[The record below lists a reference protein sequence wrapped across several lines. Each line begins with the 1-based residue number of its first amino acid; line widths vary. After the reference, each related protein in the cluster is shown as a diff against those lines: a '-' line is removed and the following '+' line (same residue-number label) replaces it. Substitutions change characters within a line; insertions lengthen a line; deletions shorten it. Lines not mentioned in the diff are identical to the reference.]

1 MNPEPPGFSLRL
13 PRETLAG
20 CMWLARLVDKARL
33 QKAGALPMDYARFL
47 GHPRG
52 VDGRFL
58 SHFGLDR
65 DEAIQSLG
73 NADDDLAAAE
83 WFLHQDGVSEAA
95 ILSWNGIAVN
105 LGRPGFPG
113 EAELPLII
121 RLFIG
126 GRPGSDAI
134 GSFFEAIEFDELENR
149 G

>member
-1 MNPEPPGFSLRL
+1 
-13 PRETLAG
+13 
-20 CMWLARLVDKARL
+20 
-33 QKAGALPMDYARFL
+33 MDYARFL

-58 SHFGLDR
+58 RHFGLDSG
-65 DEAIQSLG
+65 EAIQSLG
-73 NADDDLAAAE
+73 KTNDDLTAEE
-83 WFLHQDGVSEAA
+83 WFLGQDGVSEAA

-126 GRPGSDAI
+126 DQPGSDAI
-134 GSFFEAIEFDELENR
+134 GSFFEAIEFDEANIV
-149 G
+149 